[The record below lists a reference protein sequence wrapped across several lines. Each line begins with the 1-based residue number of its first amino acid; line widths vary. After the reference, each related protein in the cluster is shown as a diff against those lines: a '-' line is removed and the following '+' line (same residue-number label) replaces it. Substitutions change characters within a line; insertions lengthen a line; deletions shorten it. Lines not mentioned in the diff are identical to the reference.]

1 MDIIEHQGNA
11 VQEIQ
16 PIAPTVENLRTYLKV
31 PEGKKDT
38 DLMLDL
44 EIARQRGLNPFTGE
58 MYYAQDGRLAV
69 TKSGEGILASRNPKF
84 EPPTTGLVVLT
95 KDGEL
100 VERKGAVKLPTD
112 KILGAWSKVES
123 LNYESSVSFYEYY
136 NGAYVIDENCDKV
149 LDALGKEKRKTKSDG
164 KPMGTNVWDSK
175 PATMIR
181 KVALTHALRECFPQ
195 VYSGI
200 YDESESG
207 FMETANQTPQATQTT
222 QQVQSTPWT
231 PSAIDVTTAQAQQ
244 IKQVEIEEF

>member
-1 MDIIEHQGNA
+1 MNTNIIEHQGNS

-16 PIAPTVENLRTYLKV
+16 PIAPTVENLRTFLKV
-31 PEGKKDT
+31 PEGKKDNE
-38 DLMLDL
+38 LMLDL

-69 TKSGEGILASRNPKF
+69 TKSGESILAARNPKF
-84 EPPTTGLVVLT
+84 APPTTGLVVLT

-123 LNYESSVSFYEYY
+123 LNYESSVSLYEYY

-149 LDALGKEKRKTKSDG
+149 LDALGKEKRKTRSDG

-207 FMETANQTPQATQTT
+207 FMETANQTPQQTQAPQPT
-222 QQVQSTPWT
+222 QQ
-231 PSAIDVTTAQAQQ
+231 IKQ

>member
-1 MDIIEHQGNA
+1 MKRRNMNNIIEHQGNT

-16 PIAPTVENLRTYLKV
+16 PIAPTVENLRTFLKV
-31 PEGKKDT
+31 PEGKKDNE
-38 DLMLDL
+38 LMLDL

-69 TKSGEGILASRNPKF
+69 TKSGESILAARNPKF
-84 EPPTTGLVVLT
+84 APPTTGLVVLT

-123 LNYESSVSFYEYY
+123 LNYESSVSLYEYY

-149 LDALGKEKRKTKSDG
+149 LDALGKEKRKTRSDG

-207 FMETANQTPQATQTT
+207 FMETANQTPQQTQAPQPT
-222 QQVQSTPWT
+222 QQ
-231 PSAIDVTTAQAQQ
+231 IKQ

>member
-1 MDIIEHQGNA
+1 MNTEIIEHQGNS

-31 PEGKKDT
+31 PDGKKDT
-38 DLMLDL
+38 ELMLDL

-69 TKSGEGILASRNPKF
+69 TKSGESILAARNPKF

-100 VERKGAVKLPTD
+100 VERKGAIKLPTD
-112 KILGAWSKVES
+112 KIIGAWSKIES

-195 VYSGI
+195 VYSGL
-200 YDESESG
+200 YDETESG
-207 FMETANQTPQATQTT
+207 FIETANQTPQSPQPTQPT
-222 QQVQSTPWT
+222 Q
-231 PSAIDVTTAQAQQ
+231 A
-244 IKQVEIEEF
+244 IKQLEIEEF

>member
-1 MDIIEHQGNA
+1 MEIIEQGNT

-16 PIAPTVENLRTYLKV
+16 PIAPTVENLRTFLKV
-31 PEGKKDT
+31 PDGKKDT
-38 DLMLDL
+38 ELMLDL

-69 TKSGEGILASRNPKF
+69 TKSGEEILASRNPNF
-84 EPPTTGLVVLT
+84 APPTTGLVVLT

-100 VERKGAVKLPTD
+100 VERKGAIKLPTD

-123 LNYESSVSFYEYY
+123 LNYESSVSLYEYY

-149 LDALGKEKRKTKSDG
+149 LDALGKEKRKTRSDG

-207 FMETANQTPQATQTT
+207 FMETANQTPQTT
-222 QQVQSTPWT
+222 QPTQPTQPTQS
-231 PSAIDVTTAQAQQ
+231 
-244 IKQVEIEEF
+244 IKKLEIEEF

>member
-1 MDIIEHQGNA
+1 MEIIEHQGNS

-16 PIAPTVENLRTYLKV
+16 PIAPTVENLRTFLKV
-31 PEGKKDT
+31 PEGKKDNE
-38 DLMLDL
+38 LMLDL

-69 TKSGEGILASRNPKF
+69 TKSGESILAARNSKF
-84 EPPTTGLVVLT
+84 APPTTGLVVLT

-149 LDALGKEKRKTKSDG
+149 LDALGKEKRKTRSDG
-164 KPMGTNVWDSK
+164 KPMGMNVWDSK

-195 VYSGI
+195 VYSGV

-207 FMETANQTPQATQTT
+207 FMETANQTPQATQPTQPT
-222 QQVQSTPWT
+222 QQFK
-231 PSAIDVTTAQAQQ
+231 Q

>member
-1 MDIIEHQGNA
+1 MDGRENKKERIMDIIEHQGNA

-38 DLMLDL
+38 ELMLDL

-69 TKSGEGILASRNPKF
+69 TKAGEGILASRNPNF
-84 EPPTTGLVVLT
+84 APPTTGLVVLT

-195 VYSGI
+195 VYSGL
-200 YDESESG
+200 YDDSESG
-207 FMETANQTPQATQTT
+207 FMETANQTPQATQ
-222 QQVQSTPWT
+222 QVKQVQ
-231 PSAIDVTTAQAQQ
+231 QAQPTQ
-244 IKQVEIEEF
+244 PIKQVEIEEF

>member
-1 MDIIEHQGNA
+1 MKRRNMNNFIEFKSNT

-16 PIAPTVENLRTYLKV
+16 PIAPTVENLRTFLKV
-31 PEGKKDT
+31 PEGKKDNE
-38 DLMLDL
+38 LMLDL

-69 TKSGEGILASRNPKF
+69 TKSGESILAARNPKF
-84 EPPTTGLVVLT
+84 APPTTGLVVLT

-100 VERKGAVKLPTD
+100 VERKGAIKLPTD

-123 LNYESSVSFYEYY
+123 LNYESSVSLYEYY

-149 LDALGKEKRKTKSDG
+149 LDALGKEKRKTRSDG
-164 KPMGTNVWDSK
+164 KPMGMNVWDSK

-195 VYSGI
+195 VYSGL

-207 FMETANQTPQATQTT
+207 FMETANQTPQATKPT
-222 QQVQSTPWT
+222 QP
-231 PSAIDVTTAQAQQ
+231 
-244 IKQVEIEEF
+244 IKKLEIEEF

>member
-1 MDIIEHQGNA
+1 
-11 VQEIQ
+11 
-16 PIAPTVENLRTYLKV
+16 
-31 PEGKKDT
+31 
-38 DLMLDL
+38 
-44 EIARQRGLNPFTGE
+44 

-69 TKSGEGILASRNPKF
+69 TKSGESILAARNPNF
-84 EPPTTGLVVLT
+84 APPTTGLVVLT
-95 KDGEL
+95 KEGEL

-136 NGAYVIDENCDKV
+136 SGAYVIDENCDKV

-207 FMETANQTPQATQTT
+207 FMETANQTPQATQAT
-222 QQVQSTPWT
+222 QQATQVQHSQPTQP
-231 PSAIDVTTAQAQQ
+231 
-244 IKQVEIEEF
+244 IKQVEIIEEF

>member
-1 MDIIEHQGNA
+1 MNNFIEFQSNT

-16 PIAPTVENLRTYLKV
+16 PIAPTVENLRTFLKV
-31 PEGKKDT
+31 PEGKKDNE
-38 DLMLDL
+38 LMLDL

-69 TKSGEGILASRNPKF
+69 TKSGEGILASRNPNF
-84 EPPTTGLVVLT
+84 APPTTGLVVLT

-100 VERKGAVKLPTD
+100 AERKGAIKLPTD

-149 LDALGKEKRKTKSDG
+149 LDALGKEKRKTRSDG

-195 VYSGI
+195 VYSGV

-207 FMETANQTPQATQTT
+207 FMETANQTPQTT
-222 QQVQSTPWT
+222 QPTQPT
-231 PSAIDVTTAQAQQ
+231 QQ

>member
-1 MDIIEHQGNA
+1 MKRRNMNTEIIEHQGNS

-31 PEGKKDT
+31 PDGKKDT

-69 TKSGEGILASRNPKF
+69 TKSGESILAARNPKF
-84 EPPTTGLVVLT
+84 APPTTGLVVLT
-95 KDGEL
+95 QNGEL
-100 VERKGAVKLPTD
+100 AERKGSVKLPTD
-112 KILGAWSKVES
+112 KIIGAWAKVES
-123 LNYESSVSFYEYY
+123 LGYETAISFYEYY
-136 NGAYVIDENCDKV
+136 NGAYVLDENCDKV
-149 LDALGKEKRKTKSDG
+149 KDAKGFDKKKTRSDG
-164 KPMGTNVWDSK
+164 KTMGTNVWDSK

-195 VYSGI
+195 VYSGL

-207 FMETANQTPQATQTT
+207 FMETANKTPQQTQPT
-222 QQVQSTPWT
+222 
-231 PSAIDVTTAQAQQ
+231 QQ
-244 IKQVEIEEF
+244 IKQVETIEEF

>member
-1 MDIIEHQGNA
+1 MKRRNMDIIEHQGNS

-38 DLMLDL
+38 ELMLDL

-69 TKSGEGILASRNPKF
+69 TKSGESILAARNPNF
-84 EPPTTGLVVLT
+84 TPPTTGLVVLT

-100 VERKGAVKLPTD
+100 AEREGSVKLPTD
-112 KILGAWSKVES
+112 KIIGAWAKVES
-123 LNYESSVSFYEYY
+123 LGYETAISFYEYY
-136 NGAYVIDENCDKV
+136 NGAYVLDENCDKV
-149 LDALGKEKRKTKSDG
+149 KDAKGFDKKKTRSDG
-164 KPMGTNVWDSK
+164 KTMGTNVWDSK

-207 FMETANQTPQATQTT
+207 FMETANQTPQTTQATQPT
-222 QQVQSTPWT
+222 QP
-231 PSAIDVTTAQAQQ
+231 
-244 IKQVEIEEF
+244 IKKVETIEEF

>member
-1 MDIIEHQGNA
+1 MDIIEHQGNS

-31 PEGKKDT
+31 PDGKKDT

-69 TKSGEGILASRNPKF
+69 TKSGEGILASRNPNF
-84 EPPTTGLVVLT
+84 VPPTTGLVVLA

-136 NGAYVIDENCDKV
+136 NGAYVIDENCDKIK
-149 LDALGKEKRKTKSDG
+149 DALGKEKRKTRSDG

-195 VYSGI
+195 VYAGL
-200 YDESESG
+200 YDDSESG
-207 FMETANQTPQATQTT
+207 FMETANQTPQPT
-222 QQVQSTPWT
+222 QQ
-231 PSAIDVTTAQAQQ
+231 AQPTQQTQPTQQ
-244 IKQVEIEEF
+244 IKQVEIIEEF

>member
-1 MDIIEHQGNA
+1 MEIIEHQGNS

-16 PIAPTVENLRTYLKV
+16 PIAPTVENLRTFLKV
-31 PEGKKDT
+31 PEGKKDNE
-38 DLMLDL
+38 LMLDL

-69 TKSGEGILASRNPKF
+69 TKSGESILAARNSKF
-84 EPPTTGLVVLT
+84 APPTTGLVVLT

-149 LDALGKEKRKTKSDG
+149 LDALGKEKRKTRSDG
-164 KPMGTNVWDSK
+164 KPMGMNVWDSK

-195 VYSGI
+195 VYSGV

-207 FMETANQTPQATQTT
+207 FMETANQTPQTT
-222 QQVQSTPWT
+222 QPTQPTQQ
-231 PSAIDVTTAQAQQ
+231 IKQ

>member
-1 MDIIEHQGNA
+1 MNMDIIEHQGNI

-16 PIAPTVENLRTYLKV
+16 PIAPTVENLRTFLKV

-38 DLMLDL
+38 ELMLDL

-69 TKSGEGILASRNPKF
+69 TKSGEGILASRNPNF
-84 EPPTTGLVVLT
+84 APPTTGIVVLT

-100 VERKGAVKLPTD
+100 AERKGSIKLPTD
-112 KILGAWSKVES
+112 KIIGAWAKVES
-123 LNYESSVSFYEYY
+123 LGYETAISFYEYY
-136 NGAYVIDENCDKV
+136 NGAYVLDENCDKV
-149 LDALGKEKRKTKSDG
+149 KDAKGFDKKKTRSDG
-164 KPMGTNVWDSK
+164 KTMGTNVWDSK

-195 VYSGI
+195 VYSGV

-207 FMETANQTPQATQTT
+207 FMETANQTPQTT
-222 QQVQSTPWT
+222 QPPQPTQSTQP
-231 PSAIDVTTAQAQQ
+231 
-244 IKQVEIEEF
+244 IKKVEIIEEF

>member
-31 PEGKKDT
+31 PDGKKDT

-58 MYYAQDGRLAV
+58 MYYSQDGRLSV
-69 TKSGEGILASRNPKF
+69 TKSGEGILAARNPNF
-84 EPPTTGLVVLT
+84 EPPKTGLVVLT
-95 KDGEL
+95 KEGEL
-100 VERKGAVKLPTD
+100 IDRKGSVKLPTD

-149 LDALGKEKRKTKSDG
+149 LDAVGKEKRKTRSDG
-164 KPMGTNVWDSK
+164 KQMGANVWDSK

-195 VYSGI
+195 VYSGL
-200 YDESESG
+200 YDDSESG
-207 FMETANQTPQATQTT
+207 FMETANQTPQATPVAQPT
-222 QQVQSTPWT
+222 QPT
-231 PSAIDVTTAQAQQ
+231 QQ
-244 IKQVEIEEF
+244 IKQVEIIEEF

>member
-1 MDIIEHQGNA
+1 MGKEKGDTMEIIKHQGNA

-31 PEGKKDT
+31 PDGKKDT
-38 DLMLDL
+38 ELMLDL

-69 TKSGEGILASRNPKF
+69 TKAGEGILASRNPNF

-100 VERKGAVKLPTD
+100 VERKGAIKLPTD

-136 NGAYVIDENCDKV
+136 NGAYVIDENCDNV

-200 YDESESG
+200 YDESESA
-207 FMETANQTPQATQTT
+207 FMETANHTPQATEQTQPT
-222 QQVQSTPWT
+222 QK
-231 PSAIDVTTAQAQQ
+231 
-244 IKQVEIEEF
+244 IKQVEIIEEF

>member
-1 MDIIEHQGNA
+1 MDIIEHQGNT

-16 PIAPTVENLRTYLKV
+16 PIAPTVENLRTFLKV
-31 PEGKKDT
+31 PDGKKDT
-38 DLMLDL
+38 ELMLDL

-69 TKSGEGILASRNPKF
+69 TKSGESILAARNPKF
-84 EPPTTGLVVLT
+84 TPPTTGLVVLT

-100 VERKGAVKLPTD
+100 AERKGSIKLPTD
-112 KILGAWSKVES
+112 KIIGAWAKVES
-123 LNYESSVSFYEYY
+123 LGYETAISFYEYY
-136 NGAYVIDENCDKV
+136 NGAYVLDENCDKV

-195 VYSGI
+195 VYSGL

-207 FMETANQTPQATQTT
+207 FTETANQTTQATKQT
-222 QQVQSTPWT
+222 QQT
-231 PSAIDVTTAQAQQ
+231 QA

>member
-1 MDIIEHQGNA
+1 MEIIEHQGNA

-31 PEGKKDT
+31 PDGKKDT

-69 TKSGEGILASRNPKF
+69 TKSGESILAARNPNF
-84 EPPTTGLVVLT
+84 APPTTGLVVLT
-95 KDGEL
+95 KEGEL

-136 NGAYVIDENCDKV
+136 SGAYVIDENCDKV

-207 FMETANQTPQATQTT
+207 FMETANQTPQATQAT
-222 QQVQSTPWT
+222 QQATQVQHSQPTQP
-231 PSAIDVTTAQAQQ
+231 
-244 IKQVEIEEF
+244 IKQVEIIEEF

>member
-1 MDIIEHQGNA
+1 MNNFIEFKSNT

-16 PIAPTVENLRTYLKV
+16 PIAPTVENLRTFLKV
-31 PEGKKDT
+31 PEGKKDNE
-38 DLMLDL
+38 LMLDL

-69 TKSGEGILASRNPKF
+69 TKSGEGILASRNPNF
-84 EPPTTGLVVLT
+84 APPTTGLVVLT

-100 VERKGAVKLPTD
+100 VERKGAIKLPTD

-123 LNYESSVSFYEYY
+123 LNYESSVSLYEYY

-149 LDALGKEKRKTKSDG
+149 LDALGKEKRKTRSDG
-164 KPMGTNVWDSK
+164 KPMGMNVWDSK

-195 VYSGI
+195 VYSGV

-207 FMETANQTPQATQTT
+207 FMETANQTPQATQPT
-222 QQVQSTPWT
+222 QP
-231 PSAIDVTTAQAQQ
+231 
-244 IKQVEIEEF
+244 IKKVETIEEF

>member
-31 PEGKKDT
+31 PDGKKDT

-69 TKSGEGILASRNPKF
+69 TKSGEGILASRNPNF
-84 EPPTTGLVVLT
+84 DPPTTGLVVLT
-95 KDGEL
+95 KEGEL

-200 YDESESG
+200 YDDSESG
-207 FMETANQTPQATQTT
+207 FMETANQTPQATQAT
-222 QQVQSTPWT
+222 QATQ
-231 PSAIDVTTAQAQQ
+231 QAQQ
-244 IKQVEIEEF
+244 AQPTQPIKQVEIEEF

>member
-1 MDIIEHQGNA
+1 MDTNIFEYQGNA

-31 PEGKKDT
+31 PDGKKDT

-69 TKSGEGILASRNPKF
+69 TKAGEGILASRNQNF
-84 EPPTTGLVVLT
+84 APPTTGLVVLT
-95 KDGEL
+95 KEGEL

-136 NGAYVIDENCDKV
+136 SGAYVIDENCDRV

-200 YDESESG
+200 YDDSESG
-207 FMETANQTPQATQTT
+207 FMETANQTPQATQ
-222 QQVQSTPWT
+222 QVKQVQQSQPT
-231 PSAIDVTTAQAQQ
+231 QQ

>member
-31 PEGKKDT
+31 PDGKKDT

-69 TKSGEGILASRNPKF
+69 TKAGEGILASRNPNF
-84 EPPTTGLVVLT
+84 VPPTTGLVVLT
-95 KDGEL
+95 KEGEL

-136 NGAYVIDENCDKV
+136 SGAYVIDENCDKV
-149 LDALGKEKRKTKSDG
+149 LDALGKEKRKTRSDG

-207 FMETANQTPQATQTT
+207 FMETANQTPQPTQPT
-222 QQVQSTPWT
+222 QPTQPIT
-231 PSAIDVTTAQAQQ
+231 
-244 IKQVEIEEF
+244 QVEIIEEF

>member
-1 MDIIEHQGNA
+1 MNNIIEHQGNT

-16 PIAPTVENLRTYLKV
+16 PIAPTVENLRTFLKV
-31 PEGKKDT
+31 PEGKKDNE
-38 DLMLDL
+38 LMLDL

-69 TKSGEGILASRNPKF
+69 TKSGESILAARNPKF
-84 EPPTTGLVVLT
+84 APPTTGLVVLT

-123 LNYESSVSFYEYY
+123 LNYESSVSLYEYY

-149 LDALGKEKRKTKSDG
+149 LDALGKEKRKTRSDG

-207 FMETANQTPQATQTT
+207 FMETANQTPQQTQAPQPT
-222 QQVQSTPWT
+222 QQ
-231 PSAIDVTTAQAQQ
+231 IKQ